1 MLEKAEPDLGEESS
15 GECWISA
22 MEFDEHDQTASG
34 DDPTFEIDEVQGGVE
49 TVEPKE
55 NWFRSPT
62 ESDKTAFMSS
72 RQARETK

>member
-1 MLEKAEPDLGEESS
+1 MRSQTILLEKAEPHQG
-15 GECWISA
+15 GECWLST

-34 DDPTFEIDEVQGGVE
+34 DDPTFEIQGGVE
-49 TVEPKE
+49 TMEPKE